1 VLVLSEAVLSE
12 AVLVLDGCS
21 NRGEYEY
28 EYEYRFAE
36 HEYERKYEYEKK
48 HEQCIAPHK
57 PDGIN
62 PTVLS

>member
-1 VLVLSEAVLSE
+1 MLVLSEAVLSEAVLSEAVLSE

-28 EYEYRFAE
+28 RFA
-36 HEYERKYEYEKK
+36 EYEKK

>member
-28 EYEYRFAE
+28 EYRFAE
-36 HEYERKYEYEKK
+36 YEYERKYEHEKK
-48 HEQCIAPHK
+48 HEQSGALKSP
-57 PDGIN
+57 P
-62 PTVLS
+62 VFSWFFES